1 MIDKG
6 RRYFYD
12 RVNGNTFIEKGRMT
26 IMFNQNGGSR
36 TDTLIKLVLV
46 FFLSLLSFS
55 VGTFVG
61 KQFSDSQHRVADL
74 EGDTDRVVASIPSD
88 VTKTIPNQ
96 AISED
101 EISKVSE
108 EFVKK
113 ERQDGPVTP
122 PAANDVN
129 TAKKD
134 SKNDKKSNAVH
145 DEIANVT
152 KQIAQGMKVEP
163 PKPVVS
169 NRLPSSYPKDVE
181 AAAIGK
187 YTVQLSSFSTED
199 EAKVAA
205 QQFRDKGYSAFYV
218 PGKAKG
224 KTWYRVSVGQF
235 TTLEEAKKYKGTL
248 AKEASFET
256 AIIQKITE

>member
-1 MIDKG
+1 MRERKML
-6 RRYFYD
+6 
-12 RVNGNTFIEKGRMT
+12 NE
-26 IMFNQNGGSR
+26 NGGSR

-74 EGDTDRVVASIPSD
+74 EGDTDRVVASIPAD
-88 VTKTIPNQ
+88 VTKAAPNQ
-96 AISED
+96 AITED
-101 EISKVSE
+101 EISKVSD

-113 ERQDGPVTP
+113 ERQDGPVSA
-122 PAANDVN
+122 PAVDVN

-134 SKNDKKSNAVH
+134 EKAKKANAVH

-163 PKPVVS
+163 PKPVVKT
-169 NRLPSSYPKDVE
+169 NRVPSSYPKNVE

-187 YTVQLSSFSTED
+187 YTVQLSSFPKED
-199 EAKVAA
+199 DAKVAA

-218 PGKAKG
+218 PAKPAG
-224 KTWYRVSVGQF
+224 QAQTWYRVSVGQF
-235 TTLEEAKKYKGTL
+235 TTKQEAVKYKDSLPQEDTF
-248 AKEASFET
+248 KP
-256 AIIQKITE
+256 AIIQQITQ

>member
-1 MIDKG
+1 
-6 RRYFYD
+6 
-12 RVNGNTFIEKGRMT
+12 
-26 IMFNQNGGSR
+26 MFNENGGSR

-74 EGDTDRVVASIPSD
+74 EGDSDRVVASIPPD
-88 VTKTIPNQ
+88 ITKAEPNK
-96 AISED
+96 AITED
-101 EISKVSE
+101 EISKVSD

-113 ERQDGPVTP
+113 ERQDGPVAA
-122 PAANDVN
+122 PAADVN

-134 SKNDKKSNAVH
+134 DKGVKKANAVH

-152 KQIAQGMKVEP
+152 KQIAMGMKVEP
-163 PKPVVS
+163 PKPVVKT
-169 NRLPSSYPKDVE
+169 NRIPSSYPKNVE

-187 YTVQLSSFSTED
+187 YTVQLSSFSGED

-218 PGKAKG
+218 PGQARG

-235 TTLEEAKKYKGTL
+235 TTKEEAIKYKSSL
-248 AKEASFET
+248 PKDNNFET
-256 AIIQKITE
+256 SIIQKITQ

>member
-1 MIDKG
+1 ML
-6 RRYFYD
+6 
-12 RVNGNTFIEKGRMT
+12 NE
-26 IMFNQNGGSR
+26 NGGSR

-74 EGDTDRVVASIPSD
+74 EGDTDRVVASIPAD
-88 VTKTIPNQ
+88 VTKTVPNQ

-122 PAANDVN
+122 PAATGNDKTDK
-129 TAKKD
+129 TA
-134 SKNDKKSNAVH
+134 KKSNAVH

-163 PKPVVS
+163 PKAVATS
-169 NRLPSSYPKDVE
+169 RL
-181 AAAIGK
+181 
-187 YTVQLSSFSTED
+187 
-199 EAKVAA
+199 
-205 QQFRDKGYSAFYV
+205 
-218 PGKAKG
+218 
-224 KTWYRVSVGQF
+224 
-235 TTLEEAKKYKGTL
+235 
-248 AKEASFET
+248 
-256 AIIQKITE
+256 